1 MIKNKSAKFILID
14 SGQLTRFKV
23 RDKQRIGLPES
34 ILEEYSLTPEL
45 TMSDDNELP
54 PMKQYQNA
62 EGFEFAWGHIL
73 ERRTEQY
80 IVWDFCFNPLLIQYH
95 RAGKRLNDL
104 QRSAYHY
111 LERKVACTTRDIVPV
126 LSMAEGWKIIPCSTV
141 GAFTLVIHFTQESD
155 AREWV
160 AYDLLTKAMPNLLE
174 QLQRDI
180 NRDINKARR

>member
-1 MIKNKSAKFILID
+1 MIKKKSATLILID
-14 SGQLTRFKV
+14 TRQLTRFKA
-23 RDKQRIGLPES
+23 RDKQRLGLPES
-34 ILEEYSLTPEL
+34 ILEEVSLTPEFS
-45 TMSDDNELP
+45 MSDENELP
-54 PMKQYQNA
+54 PMKQYQNS

-73 ERRTEQY
+73 ERRTEQF

-95 RAGKRLNDL
+95 RAGKRLCDL
-104 QRSAYHY
+104 QHNAYHH

-160 AYDLLTKAMPNLLE
+160 AYDLLTLAMPNLLE
-174 QLQRDI
+174 ELQRDI
-180 NRDINKARR
+180 SKVRQ